1 MAKVAQNV
9 LANMAGTFWG
19 TAIGLLA
26 VPLYLRFIGVE
37 GYGLIGF
44 YVVLSSLLSVLD
56 AGFSAAAGRA
66 LARFDETDAESKRAI
81 REMLHVLERLFLA
94 GALAIGSM
102 VIVMAPVIANRW
114 LNPGELAGAST
125 VAAVRLM
132 GAVLVLQFPLALY
145 NGCLLGLQRHALL
158 NGINSAAATVRAL
171 GAILVLWLVSP
182 TVEAFFWWQMAVTCA
197 NVLAAR
203 STVWRLMPPS
213 PGPLRFRLDQI
224 KPLGSYALGMGAISM
239 LGLVV
244 TQLDKVVLSLLLPL
258 HQFGYYVLAWTLS
271 SVTYRLSGPV
281 FAAILPRLTQ
291 LAAKGEEASAG
302 SIFQKSGQLMA
313 VLVTPFS
320 LFLAAFA
327 EEIVA
332 LWTRDP
338 EAARAIRWVVAMLAV
353 GTMLSGMIQV
363 PLAHLMAQARLR
375 PLLVINLGGL
385 LVSVPLLVVLIDRA
399 GINGAAASW
408 ALLNVGLCFAMVAAT
423 WRTIGKEALS
433 RWLVSSVAV
442 PIGACAAFLLPAKV
456 LVVTLVPSSP
466 VQLIM
471 VLLAIGLACQVLL
484 VAALPIPRAR
494 AAQVLGPLTGRR
506 RGR

>member
-66 LARFDETDAESKRAI
+66 LARFDGADAESNHAI
-81 REMLHVLERLFLA
+81 REMLHVLERLFFT
-94 GALAIGSM
+94 GALAIGLL
-102 VIVMAPVIANRW
+102 VIVMAPAIASRW
-114 LNPGELAGAST
+114 LNPDELAGAST

-158 NGINSAAATVRAL
+158 NGINSAAATARAL
-171 GAILVLWLVSP
+171 GAILVLWLVSA
-182 TVEAFFWWQMAVTCA
+182 TVEAFFWWQMVVTCA
-197 NVLAAR
+197 NLLAAR
-203 STVWRLMPPS
+203 GTVWRLLPPTTA
-213 PGPLRFRLDQI
+213 PLRFRLDQV
-224 KPLGSYALGMGAISM
+224 KPLGSYALGMGVINM
-239 LGLVV
+239 LGLIV

-291 LAAKGEEASAG
+291 LAAKGEQASAG

-320 LFLAAFA
+320 LFLATFA
-327 EEIVA
+327 EEIVT
-332 LWTRDP
+332 LWTRDR
-338 EAARAIRWVVAMLAV
+338 EAARAIRWVVAMLAT

-363 PLAHLMAQARLR
+363 PLAHLMAEGRLR
-375 PLLVINLGGL
+375 PLLLINIGGL
-385 LVSVPLLVVLIDRA
+385 LVSAPLLVVLIDRA
-399 GINGAAASW
+399 GIDGAAASW
-408 ALLNVGLCFAMVAAT
+408 ALLNVLLCLAMVAAT
-423 WRTIGKEALS
+423 WGTIGKEALS
-433 RWLVSSVAV
+433 RWLASSVAA
-442 PIGACAAFLLPAKV
+442 PIAACAAFLLPAKL
-456 LVVTLVPSSP
+456 LVDTVAPSSP
-466 VQLIM
+466 AKLIIL
-471 VLLAIGLACQVLL
+471 LLAIGLACQALL
-484 VAALPIPRAR
+484 VAVLPIPRAR
-494 AAQVLGPLTGRR
+494 AVHVLGPLMGRR